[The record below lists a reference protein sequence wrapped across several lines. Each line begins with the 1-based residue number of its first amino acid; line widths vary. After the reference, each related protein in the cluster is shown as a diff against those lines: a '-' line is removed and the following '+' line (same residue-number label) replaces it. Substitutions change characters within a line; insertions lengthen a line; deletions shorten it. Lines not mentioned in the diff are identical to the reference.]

1 MTMAA
6 ASPKGEQGMA
16 FWREVAIGVDR
27 LVSGTPARAC
37 FFLTALFV
45 ALFVWRGAPLRV
57 LLVPPDAVFLGHWN
71 RDIADFAVPRAGEYR
86 IVKSAQSAL
95 ALLREHEIEQY
106 RVSKA
111 LAYQGEVRVRIME
124 GGVPIMFKADAPYLL
139 LYKFEDLPPNCRLL
153 DEREAMR
160 LARCD

>member
-1 MTMAA
+1 MAH
-6 ASPKGEQGMA
+6 
-16 FWREVAIGVDR
+16 WRDVAIGADR

-45 ALFVWRGAPLRV
+45 ALFVWRGAPFRV
-57 LLVPPDAVFLGHWN
+57 VLVPPEAVFLGHWN

-86 IVKSAQSAL
+86 IVKSAQWAL
-95 ALLREHEIEQY
+95 ALLREHKIEQY
-106 RVSKA
+106 SVSAA
-111 LAYQGEVRVRIME
+111 LARQGEVRVRIME
-124 GGVPIMFKADAPYLL
+124 GGVPIMFKADAPDLL
-139 LYKFEDLPPNCRLL
+139 LYKFETLPPDCRLV